1 MKGGTMIGV
10 YMQSSSMTVEESQE
24 AFEALE
30 SKLMPIAQE
39 LGVEISPPQF
49 VEMIAYEVA

>member
-1 MKGGTMIGV
+1 MIGV

-24 AFEALE
+24 AFE